1 MKCAAQ
7 LTSVGESQ
15 LEVTAEL
22 TSWNTSA
29 GKRLLDAAGATVLL
43 VVLSPLMCLLA
54 LLIKLSS
61 AGTVFYRQRRVG
73 QRGREFQLLKF
84 RSMAPARPG
93 LPLTRA
99 GDPRITRVG
108 RFLRKWKLDELPQLF
123 NVLKGEMSLVG
134 PRPEP
139 VERVKRY
146 SDWQRQRLT
155 CKPGVTG
162 LAQVH
167 GLREENSSEDKA
179 YYDLRYIQD
188 WSLLGDLSL
197 ILQTIWTISRR
208 FLTEAPAGFEMGS
221 PATEAPATEFIE
233 LAHADRS

>member
-123 NVLKGEMSLVG
+123 NVVRGDMSFVG
-134 PRPEP
+134 PRPAVAEYINRLNGP
-139 VERVKRY
+139 QKQILQLRPGLTGSATLRY
-146 SDWQRQRLT
+146 RNEEAL
-155 CKPGVTG
+155 
-162 LAQVH
+162 LAQVPEAE
-167 GLREENSSEDKA
+167 LAS
-179 YYDLRYIQD
+179 YYCSQVLPHKVSLDLEYARRA
-188 WSLLGDLSL
+188 SLASDIVIL
-197 ILQTIWTISRR
+197 LQTACAIVS
-208 FLTEAPAGFEMGS
+208 
-221 PATEAPATEFIE
+221 
-233 LAHADRS
+233 